1 MVDKRASRLPTVVLV
16 GRPNTG
22 KSTLF
27 NRITGKRRAIVSPVP
42 GTTRDVIVQ
51 DVEWRGTSFQL
62 VDTGGLF
69 GASEDPLH
77 ELVVEHG
84 RRALETADVVV
95 FLVDGREGLVPADE
109 EIARSLRPLGVPV
122 ILAVNKTEDRRARER
137 AMEFYQFGFEPV
149 VEIAAEH
156 GLGVAELLQE
166 VTARLPVTPRDS
178 RREAS
183 EGNAVVG
190 RPKEVRVAI
199 VGRPNVGKSS
209 LVNRLLREERVMV
222 SEVPG
227 TTRDAVDALLRWHRR
242 DFRIVDTAGIR
253 RPGRVA
259 RAGAVEA
266 VSVLVARRAIE
277 RADVAVVVMDAV
289 EGPTDQ
295 DAAIA
300 GEADRA
306 GCGVILAAN
315 KWDLVKDRG
324 AEAAREFDEALRLKM
339 KFLDYAPVI
348 HLSAR
353 TGERTPKLLELIDKV
368 AEARRQRIPTA
379 ELNRFVEAV
388 TTVHPPAAAAGRR
401 EVKILYCAQTGVE
414 PPTIVLFTNVATKL
428 HFSYERFLIN
438 RLRESF
444 GFVGTPIRLVVR
456 RRGRRTRGAE
466 ERTRQG

>member
-1 MVDKRASRLPTVVLV
+1 MVDRRAGRLPTVVLV

-22 KSTLF
+22 KSTVF
-27 NRITGKRRAIVSPVP
+27 NRITGMRRAIVSPVP
-42 GTTRDVIVQ
+42 GTTRDVIAQ
-51 DVEWRGTSFQL
+51 EVEWRGTSFQL

-77 ELVVEHG
+77 DLVVEHG
-84 RRALETADVVV
+84 RRALDAADLVV

-109 EIARSLRPLGVPV
+109 EVARTLRPLGVPV
-122 ILAVNKTEDRRARER
+122 ILAVNKMEDRRARDR
-137 AMEFYQFGFEPV
+137 AMEFYQFGFDPV
-149 VEIAAEH
+149 LEIAAEH
-156 GLGVAELLQE
+156 GLGIEELLQE
-166 VTARLPVTPRDS
+166 VTARLPATA
-178 RREAS
+178 RERERTGAP
-183 EGNAVVG
+183 EEAAG
-190 RPKEVRVAI
+190 RPREVRVAI

-222 SEVPG
+222 SELPG

-259 RAGAVEA
+259 KAGGVEA
-266 VSVLVARRAIE
+266 VSVLLARRAME
-277 RADVAVVVMDAV
+277 RADVAVVVLDAV

-306 GCGVILAAN
+306 GCGIILAAN
-315 KWDLVKDRG
+315 KWDLVKARG
-324 AEAAREFDEALRLKM
+324 GDAAREFDEALRLKM
-339 KFLDYAPVI
+339 KFLDYAPVV

-353 TGERTPKLLELIDKV
+353 TGERTPRLLELIDKV
-368 AEARRQRIPTA
+368 AEARRVRVPTA

-388 TTVHPPAAAAGRR
+388 TAVHPPAGAGRR
-401 EVKILYCAQTGVE
+401 AVKVLYCAQTGVE
-414 PPTIVLFTNVATKL
+414 PPTIVLFTNVATRL

-444 GFVGTPIRLVVR
+444 GFVGTPIRLHVR
-456 RRGRRTRGAE
+456 RRGRRPAAG
-466 ERTRQG
+466 